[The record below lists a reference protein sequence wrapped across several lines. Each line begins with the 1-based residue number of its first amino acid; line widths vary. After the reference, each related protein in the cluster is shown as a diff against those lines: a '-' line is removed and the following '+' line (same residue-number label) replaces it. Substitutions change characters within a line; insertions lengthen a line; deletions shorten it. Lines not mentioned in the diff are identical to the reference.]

1 MLVTKYDTSGTWQE
15 LNRIRLWNGVMCILY
30 WIVPVNFSSRFWS
43 FYIRKLAFVNHW
55 GIHSGCLFWLKDKL
69 CHSSFSDETHDPNP
83 QNQTNFNRR
92 GLPWKQF
99 FIGLWYGFHTDWSI
113 GCKNG
118 HQRKASS
125 KASGM
130 SLDSECLKWIFWKG
144 WK

>member
-30 WIVPVNFSSRFWS
+30 CIVPVNFSSRFWS

-69 CHSSFSDETHDPNP
+69 CHSSFSDEIHDPNP
-83 QNQTNFNRR
+83 QNQTNYNRR

-99 FIGLWYGFHTDWSI
+99 FHWPLIWISYWLKYWVQKWPPYN
-113 GCKNG
+113 KERP
-118 HQRKASS
+118 QVKLA
-125 KASGM
+125 
-130 SLDSECLKWIFWKG
+130 ECLWIRNV
-144 WK
+144 